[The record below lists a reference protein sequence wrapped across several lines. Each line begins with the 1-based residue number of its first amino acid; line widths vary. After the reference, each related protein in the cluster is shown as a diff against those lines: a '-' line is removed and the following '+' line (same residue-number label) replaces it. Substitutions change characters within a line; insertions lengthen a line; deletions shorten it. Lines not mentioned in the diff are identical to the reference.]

1 MPRKRMI
8 KPEFWTDEKIIEL
21 PIPGRLLFIGLLN
34 FADDEGIFRNSPK
47 SIKCE
52 VFPAD
57 SEPTANDVKDYM
69 ELMLNLKLIVK
80 GEDLEGNE
88 LLKIKNW
95 HDHQKINHPT
105 PSKYIF
111 KPLLGGDSVSPKV
124 ELSEDSVSPNGEL
137 SEDSLTISI
146 DSISSLNSINSIN
159 KSANKNL
166 EKQNEDFSFAHIWK
180 SYPKKKNKEQSEKA
194 FKKLSKKEFDIFNA
208 GLSRHLEYWSVN
220 DVDVQFIPLLSTF
233 INKKRYNDELDA
245 IVEKKKKFK
254 SDLDKEIY
262 NRNENIVKQSKRM
275 REYIKEAS
283 VNATPIVP
291 NLLEDYKKGKSDAKP
306 IGEIIGQMD
315 AISKPDTNTD
325 GQ

>member
-1 MPRKRMI
+1 MARKRMI

-52 VFPAD
+52 IFPAD
-57 SEPTANDVKDYM
+57 TSPCPDDIKEYID
-69 ELMLNLKLIVK
+69 LMINLKLIVQ
-80 GEDLEGNE
+80 GEDQDGNE

-111 KPLLGGDSVSPKV
+111 KINTMADSISPKL
-124 ELSEDSVSPNGEL
+124 ELSENSVSPNGEL
-137 SEDSLTISI
+137 NEDSLTVKYNKI
-146 DSISSLNSINSIN
+146 SLNSINSID

-166 EKQNEDFSFAHIWK
+166 EEQNEDFSFAHVWK
-180 SYPKKKNKEQSEKA
+180 SYPKKKNKEQSEKS
-194 FKKLSKKEFDIFNA
+194 FKRLNKKEFDIFSK
-208 GLSRHLEYWSVN
+208 GLKNHLEYWSKN
-220 DVDVQFIPLLSTF
+220 TVDIQFIPLLSTF
-233 INKKRYNDELDA
+233 INQKRYNDELD
-245 IVEKKKKFK
+245 VNVGKKKVFK

-275 REYIKEAS
+275 RDYMQEANDNA
-283 VNATPIVP
+283 VNEVP
-291 NLLEDYKKGKSDAKP
+291 NLLDDFKKGKSDAKP
-306 IGEIIGQMD
+306 IKDIIGQIIPKTEPS
-315 AISKPDTNTD
+315 ASTD
-325 GQ
+325 G

>member
-8 KPEFWTDEKIIEL
+8 KPEFWTDEKVIEL

-57 SEPTANDVKDYM
+57 TSPSPDDIKEYID
-69 ELMLNLKLIVK
+69 LMLNLKLIVK

-88 LLKIKNW
+88 LLRIKNW

-111 KPLLGGDSVSPKV
+111 KLDTIVDSVSPKV
-124 ELSEDSVSPNGEL
+124 ELSEDSVNPNGEL

-146 DSISSLNSINSIN
+146 DSISSLNSINSID

-194 FKKLSKKEFDIFNA
+194 FNRLSKKEFVIFSK
-208 GLSRHLEYWSVN
+208 GLERHLKYWKDN

-245 IVEKKKKFK
+245 HISEKKAFK

-262 NRNENIVKQSKRM
+262 NRNDNIVKQSKRM
-275 REYIKEAS
+275 RDYIDEAND
-283 VNATPIVP
+283 NATNEVP
-291 NLLEDYKKGKSDAKP
+291 NLLDDFKKGKSDAKP

-315 AISKPDTNTD
+315 TIPESNTSTD
-325 GQ
+325 G